1 VQIITDI
8 QNAPKEQLAIT
19 IGFFDGVHRGH
30 RFLIENLK
38 QIASE
43 KGLKTAVLTFREHP
57 RKILHSEFV
66 PELLTT
72 CEEKMALLSQ
82 TGLDYCILLDFTP
95 EIQNLTAEE
104 FIKDLLSNKLH
115 SKVLLTGYDNRI
127 GKGRVDGFEQYVM
140 YGHEVGLLVQEAEEF
155 LYKGKQVS
163 SSEIRRLMDEGDISI
178 ANQLLGSTYKIEGK
192 VVAGQQIGRTI
203 GFPTANIYVSNT
215 EKKLPQLGVY
225 ACWVLI
231 DDDRYKGML
240 NIGLRPTLV
249 PKNQRATIEVNIID
263 FNQEIY
269 GEHIAL
275 EIVKKIRDERKF
287 PNMQT
292 LKEQIE
298 IDKMHI
304 IRILDNYTP
313 FT

>member
-1 VQIITDI
+1 
-8 QNAPKEQLAIT
+8 
-19 IGFFDGVHRGH
+19 
-30 RFLIENLK
+30 
-38 QIASE
+38 
-43 KGLKTAVLTFREHP
+43 VLTFREHP

-72 CEEKMALLSQ
+72 CEEKVALLSQ

-104 FIKDLLSNKLH
+104 FIKDLLYNKLH
-115 SKVLLTGYDNRI
+115 TKVLLTGYDNRI
-127 GKGRVDGFEQYVM
+127 GKGRVDSFEQYVM

-178 ANQLLGSTYKIEGK
+178 ANQLLGSTYKIDGK
-192 VVAGQQIGRTI
+192 VVTGQQIGRTI

-215 EKKLPQLGVY
+215 EKKIPQLGVY

-231 DDDRYKGML
+231 DDDCYKGML

-249 PKNQRATIEVNIID
+249 PENQKATIEVNIID
-263 FNQEIY
+263 FDQDIY
-269 GEHIAL
+269 GEHITL
-275 EIVKKIRDERKF
+275 EIVKKVRDERKF
-287 PNMQT
+287 PDMQT

-298 IDKMHI
+298 IDKTHI
-304 IRILDNYTP
+304 ICILDKI
-313 FT
+313 

>member
-8 QNAPKEQLAIT
+8 QNAPEEQLAIT
-19 IGFFDGVHRGH
+19 VGFFDGVHRGH
-30 RFLIENLK
+30 RFLIDNLK

-72 CEEKMALLSQ
+72 CEEKVALLSQ

-104 FIKDLLSNKLH
+104 FIKDLLYNKLH
-115 SKVLLTGYDNRI
+115 TKVLLTGYDNRI
-127 GKGRVDGFEQYVM
+127 GKGRVDSFEQYVM

-178 ANQLLGSTYKIEGK
+178 ANQLLGSTYKIDGK

-215 EKKLPQLGVY
+215 EKKIPQLGVY

-231 DDDRYKGML
+231 DDDCYKGML

-249 PKNQRATIEVNIID
+249 PENQKATIEVNIID
-263 FNQEIY
+263 FDQDIY
-269 GEHIAL
+269 GEHITL
-275 EIVKKIRDERKF
+275 EIVKKVRDERKF
-287 PNMQT
+287 PDMQT

-298 IDKMHI
+298 IDKTHI
-304 IRILDNYTP
+304 ICILDKI
-313 FT
+313 

>member
-8 QNAPKEQLAIT
+8 QNAPEEQLAIT
-19 IGFFDGVHRGH
+19 VGFFDGVHRGH
-30 RFLIENLK
+30 RFLIDNLK

-72 CEEKMALLSQ
+72 CEEKVALLSQ

-104 FIKDLLSNKLH
+104 FIKDLLYNKLH
-115 SKVLLTGYDNRI
+115 TKVLLTGYDNRI
-127 GKGRVDGFEQYVM
+127 GKGRVDSFEQYVM

-178 ANQLLGSTYKIEGK
+178 ANQLLGSTYKIDGK
-192 VVAGQQIGRTI
+192 VVTGQQIGRTI

-215 EKKLPQLGVY
+215 EKKIPQLGVY

-231 DDDRYKGML
+231 DDDCYKGML

-249 PKNQRATIEVNIID
+249 PENQKATIEVNIID
-263 FNQEIY
+263 FDQDIY
-269 GEHIAL
+269 GEHITL
-275 EIVKKIRDERKF
+275 EIVKKVRDERKF
-287 PNMQT
+287 PDMQT

-298 IDKMHI
+298 IDKTHI
-304 IRILDNYTP
+304 ICILDKI
-313 FT
+313 